1 MVTGCKQIYRI
12 SVVII
17 LLQVLNCVAGEH
29 LLWDQVIYGHDGV
42 LTTHSSHPDNVK
54 DFYET
59 AHRYT
64 HTLAVEGGS
73 KKE

>member
-1 MVTGCKQIYRI
+1 M
-12 SVVII
+12 
-17 LLQVLNCVAGEH
+17 
-29 LLWDQVIYGHDGV
+29 

-73 KKE
+73 KKNNYRVSYTRSKGNSVVHGIMKVLRIYSPPVDEYDYKV